1 MNKIITYGLLIIS
14 SFSFAQELPSLV
26 LEDLDGNDIN
36 LNTLVEGENIFVF
49 SFWATWCVPCI
60 NELDTI
66 SEVYEDWQDETK
78 VKLIAIATDD
88 TRTKKRVRPMV
99 NGKGWEYLVLY
110 DDNQDLKRALNITT
124 LPHTLVLK
132 NQKIIQRRTGYNPGV
147 EDELY
152 EIIKENLN

>member
-26 LEDLDGNDIN
+26 LKDLDGNDIN
-36 LNTLVEGENIFVF
+36 LNTLVESENIFVF

-60 NELDTI
+60 NELDAI

-152 EIIKENLN
+152 EIIKENSN